1 MKTNPPSSSFGDGR
15 CGEGGG
21 GGWMDRKEEIEKE
34 KRRGRGGRGVIQ
46 EESHTVRLIRAA
58 SFVSQLIFSS
68 EVVSWPSLRSS
79 RQSVG
84 LSVALQ
90 QIPPLIQ
97 TGPL

>member
-1 MKTNPPSSSFGDGR
+1 MDMKG
-15 CGEGGG
+15 
-21 GGWMDRKEEIEKE
+21 EIEKE

-46 EESHTVRLIRAA
+46 EERRTVGLIRAE
-58 SFVSQLIFSS
+58 SFVSGLIFSS
-68 EVVSWPSLRSS
+68 EVVSWPSLRSC

-84 LSVALQ
+84 LSVAQQ

>member
-1 MKTNPPSSSFGDGR
+1 MDS
-15 CGEGGG
+15 EG
-21 GGWMDRKEEIEKE
+21 EIEKE
-34 KRRGRGGRGVIQ
+34 RRRGRGGRGVIQ
-46 EESHTVRLIRAA
+46 EESHTVGLIRAE
-58 SFVSQLIFSS
+58 SFVSGLIFSS

-84 LSVALQ
+84 LSVARR